1 IPYWISAIDDPD
13 PWIAFKFNTLT
24 EFDWCYIR
32 SLLFG
37 MYGSTEYYTTGGD
50 IYASL
55 DSTNGIDGSWRLLRE
70 DIFNINYDDYD
81 YMIESLYV
89 PICSV
94 DPVEP
99 EESTPAH

>member
-1 IPYWISAIDDPD
+1 
-13 PWIAFKFNTLT
+13 
-24 EFDWCYIR
+24 
-32 SLLFG
+32 
-37 MYGSTEYYTTGGD
+37 MEYYTSGGD

-55 DSTNGIDGSWRLLRE
+55 DSTNGIDGTWQLLRE
-70 DIFNINYDDYD
+70 DIFNINYDDYGD
-81 YMIESLYV
+81 RIQSLYV